1 MVQYAYPEV
10 LVDTHWV
17 AEHLRD
23 RKVRIIDAHIN
34 PEAYDAGHIPGA
46 VFWNGF
52 TTILQ
57 PDYRVN
63 FDKGAVEALLSRSGI
78 ANDTTI
84 IVYSDHPAIA
94 PWVLWYMKIFGHN
107 DVQVVNGGRKKW
119 LADGYPLTTELPV
132 IAATS
137 YTAKD
142 PDPNLRALQAQVRAA
157 LGQRDRVLVDVRT
170 PQEYRGERFML
181 EPPKGAERAGHLPGA
196 VHLYYESTLNTDG
209 TFRSADELLALYGNR
224 GITPDREAIT
234 YCAIGIR
241 SAHTWFVLQYLLGYR
256 QVRSYDGSWNEWG
269 RLPDTPVEV

>member
-1 MVQYAYPEV
+1 MVQYAHPEV
-10 LVDTHWV
+10 LVDSQWV
-17 AEHLRD
+17 AEHLSD
-23 RKVRIIDAHIN
+23 RNIRIIDAHIN
-34 PEAYDAGHIPGA
+34 PETYDAGHIPGA

-78 ANDTTI
+78 GNDTTI

-94 PWVLWYMKIFGHN
+94 PWVLWYMKVFGHS
-107 DVQVVNGGRKKW
+107 DVRVLNGGRKKW
-119 LADGYPLTTELPV
+119 LAEGRPLTTDLPV

-142 PDPNLRALQAQVRAA
+142 PDPNLRALQDQVRAA
-157 LGQRDRVLVDVRT
+157 MGQRDHVLVDVRT
-170 PQEYRGERFML
+170 PQEYRGEWFML
-181 EPPKGAERAGHLPGA
+181 EPPKGAERAGHIPGA
-196 VHLYYESTLNTDG
+196 VHLYYESALNADG
-209 TFRSADELLALYGNR
+209 TFRPADELSAIYENR

-241 SAHTWFVLQYLLGYR
+241 SAHTWFVLQYLLDYPR
-256 QVRSYDGSWNEWG
+256 VRSYDGSWNEWG
-269 RLPDTPVEV
+269 RLSDTPVEV